1 MKRLVAAAKRP
12 SGRNLC
18 PVSLETVQKDAS
30 ALVKQLKYN
39 VEGVGRCDEIPADA
53 KAEVLDLLKALQESL
68 EGLIENF

>member
-1 MKRLVAAAKRP
+1 M
-12 SGRNLC
+12 
-18 PVSLETVQKDAS
+18 QKDAS

-53 KAEVLDLLKALQESL
+53 KTEVLDLLKALQESL